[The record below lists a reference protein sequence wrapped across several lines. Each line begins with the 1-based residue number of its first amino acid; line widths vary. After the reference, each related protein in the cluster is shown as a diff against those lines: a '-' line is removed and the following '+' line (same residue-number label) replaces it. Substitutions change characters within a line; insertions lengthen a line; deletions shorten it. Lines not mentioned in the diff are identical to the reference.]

1 MSIFFGIK
9 IAQLNSFIRRLF
21 RDCTRPGAYLSGFAL
36 PALILHGHPS
46 PLHTFAVSHPGSTWY
61 FVIQA
66 IALFGLTIS
75 LFRQNARPD
84 KAAHSP
90 AAALAA
96 MRDVFIRTNQHLQIE
111 TVNAAAIA
119 QWEYSEQDL
128 IGRAFTEVAEEREA
142 LEKYCESVRGGHRQ
156 ELLLDMKIVCKSGGR
171 VHANFSVS
179 PIVEGEGVT
188 GFVFVG
194 RNIDD
199 HKRAE
204 EKMTLEK
211 ARLRQLFDNAPI
223 GIVELD
229 KSGKIIDLNS
239 GFQSIFQFSLDE
251 AREKAL
257 NDVIVPDNLKA
268 EAEEHLH
275 EISDGGA
282 IFTDT
287 VWKRK
292 DGEPVHVSVYEIPI
306 VVDGQPAGAYRIYI
320 DITEHKQAEEALLR
334 SQNRFR
340 ALIEN
345 SSDAVALVDAHGKF
359 SYISPSVRRI
369 LGYAGEELIA
379 HDVFELV
386 HPDERPDLEVLFN
399 ELSYRPKG
407 LVPFKCRVVH
417 KNGSWRW
424 AEGVAMNLLADPYV
438 QAIVVNYRDIT
449 ERRHAEETLKE
460 SETRMR
466 NLFESDMLGI
476 VFWDISGK
484 VTEANKAFL
493 EIAGYR
499 EEDILP
505 EKEFLNDVRPLEY
518 ILLNERALQ
527 EMAATGAC
535 LPFETEY
542 LRKDGTRVP
551 ILLGAALL
559 EGHKDR
565 GFCFV
570 LDITQRKRAESERQ
584 AMFEIIQGVSS
595 AENLDKLL
603 HRIHQSLK
611 KVIFAENC
619 FILLYNKTTGMFDTT
634 FFVDKFDR
642 PFAPHQLGKSCTA
655 YVFRTGQPLLLTQE
669 RFDQLMKEGE
679 VELVGTNSPSWLGVP
694 LKSATET
701 IGVLVVQHY
710 EDPNAYTQH
719 DLEFLASIGNEIALA
734 IERKRTEEQLRIF
747 AHAFEG
753 TTELLSLTD
762 LNNRL
767 VFVNKSFLQT
777 YGCEE
782 KEILGKGMHFF
793 ASPLNPPNI
802 HEEIFE
808 RTQRASWSGELYNR
822 KKDGTDF
829 PISLNTSVIRD
840 KEGKPIGYLGIA
852 QDISERK
859 RAEEQL
865 KESYEQL
872 RLLASRLQIIR
883 EEESMRI
890 AREIHDDLGQALT
903 GIKMD
908 LSFFAEELGEQQG
921 PGSKEKLIERINA
934 MSSLVDGAITS
945 MRKTITELRPAVLD
959 SLGLAAAIEWQAEE
973 FQRRTGTKCS
983 YSYQVEDRQIDPHR
997 STAIF
1002 RILQESLTNVA
1013 RHAQATKVSI
1023 VLKKESDAIVLDVQ
1037 DNGKGISEEAS
1048 HKVGS
1053 FGILGMKERVLPFG
1067 GSIDAHRLP
1076 GGGTS
1081 VTVRIPLA

>member
-1 MSIFFGIK
+1 MFIFSGIG
-9 IAQLNSFIRRLF
+9 IAQINSLIRRFF
-21 RDCTRPGAYLSGFAL
+21 RDCTRPGAYFSGFAL
-36 PALILHGHPS
+36 PALIFRAHPF
-46 PLHTFAVSHPGSTWY
+46 PLHTFAISHPDGAWSSLLS
-61 FVIQA
+61 A
-66 IALFGLTIS
+66 IALFAVTVS
-75 LFRQNARPD
+75 LFRQNAGPE
-84 KAAHSP
+84 KAVHSH
-90 AAALAA
+90 ASALAA
-96 MRDVFIRTNQHLQIE
+96 MHDVFIRTNQQLRIE
-111 TVNAAAIA
+111 TVNHATIA
-119 QWEYSEQDL
+119 QWGYSEQDL
-128 IGRAFTEVAEEREA
+128 IGRTFTDIAEEREA
-142 LEKYCESVRGGHRQ
+142 IEKYCESVHRGRRE
-156 ELLLDMKIVCKSGGR
+156 ELLLDLKIVCKSGGR
-171 VHANFSVS
+171 MNANFSIS
-179 PIVEGEGVT
+179 PIVERESVI

-199 HKRAE
+199 QKRAGD
-204 EKMTLEK
+204 KMTLEK
-211 ARLRQLFDNAPI
+211 ERLRQLFDNSPN

-229 KSGKIIDLNS
+229 SSGKIVNLNR
-239 GFQSIFQFSLDE
+239 GFQNIFQFSLEE
-251 AREKAL
+251 ARAKTLSDLILPDDLKVEVEKRL
-257 NDVIVPDNLKA
+257 R
-268 EAEEHLH
+268 
-275 EISDGGA
+275 EIPAGGTV
-282 IFTDT
+282 FTDT
-287 VWKRK
+287 VRKRK
-292 DGEPVHVSVYEIPI
+292 DGEPVHVSVYEIP
-306 VVDGQPAGAYRIYI
+306 VVIDGQPAGAYRIYI
-320 DITEHKQAEEALLR
+320 DITERKRASEALLR
-334 SQNRFR
+334 NQNRFR

-345 SSDAVALVDAHGKF
+345 SSDTVSLVDARGNS
-359 SYISPSVRRI
+359 SYVSPSIRRV
-369 LGYAGEELIA
+369 LGYAPEELIA

-386 HPDERPDLEVLFN
+386 HPDDRPDIEVLFN

-417 KNGSWRW
+417 KDGSWKW
-424 AEGVAMNLLADPYV
+424 VEGVAMNLLADPYV
-438 QAIVVNYRDIT
+438 QAIVVNFRDIT

-460 SETRMR
+460 SEARMR
-466 NLFESDMLGI
+466 NLFKSDMLGI
-476 VFWDISGK
+476 VFWDIGGK

-493 EIAGYR
+493 KIAGYS
-499 EEDILP
+499 EEAILP
-505 EKEFLNDVRPLEY
+505 ENEFLNDVKPLEY

-559 EGHKDR
+559 EGRKDR

-570 LDITQRKRAESERQ
+570 LDISQRRRAESERQ
-584 AMFEIIQGVSS
+584 VMFEIIQGVSS

-611 KVIFAENC
+611 KVVYAENC
-619 FILLYNKTTGMFDTT
+619 FILLHNKTTGMFDTT

-642 PFAPHQLGKSCTA
+642 PFEPQQLGKSCTA
-655 YVFRTGQPLLLTQE
+655 YVFRTGKPLLLTQD
-669 RFDQLMKEGE
+669 RFEQLVKEGE

-694 LKSATET
+694 LKSTTET

-710 EDPNAYTQH
+710 EDPEAYTQR
-719 DLEFLASIGNEIALA
+719 DLEFLASIGNEVALA

-753 TTELLSLTD
+753 TTELISLTGLD
-762 LNNRL
+762 NRL

-777 YGCEE
+777 YGCQEE
-782 KEILGKGMHFF
+782 EILGKGTDFF
-793 ASPLNPPNI
+793 ASPLNAPDI
-802 HEEIFE
+802 HEKIFE
-808 RTQRASWSGELYNR
+808 HTRRDSWSGELYNR

-829 PISLNTSVIRD
+829 PIFLNTSVIRD

-859 RAEEQL
+859 RADEQL

-883 EEESMRI
+883 EEESLRI

-921 PGSKEKLIERINA
+921 PGSKERLIERINA

-959 SLGLAAAIEWQAEE
+959 SLGLVAAIEWQAEE
-973 FQRRTGTKCS
+973 FQRRTGTRCS
-983 YSYQVEDRQIDPHR
+983 FSCQVEGREIDSHR

-1013 RHAQATKVSI
+1013 RHAQASKVSI
-1023 VLKKESDAIVLDVQ
+1023 VLKKESGAIILDVR

-1067 GSIDAHRLP
+1067 GSIDAQKLP

-1081 VTVRIPLA
+1081 VTVRIPTT